1 MLAPVHPSGLRLGD
15 FGFSGDSLTRP
26 AATLSG
32 LFGRNHA
39 RRFEC
44 PCLRNG
50 CSGCRPLPDECRLSV
65 PRHHRRFRP
74 SVDSSVFAFISFLD
88 LPRQQAVIQA
98 DSKCVLPSAFCT
110 ASPDGATAA
119 CTSTSQDSEGAKE
132 KRRIS
137 LAVFGRGEQRGWWTE
152 LAATSPPTS
161 ANAGHL
167 ATAHC
172 APSLRSGLDAFRGS
186 RWAIYRWAWQ
196 PRAEVAASSPI
207 SLSFQ
212 VLALSG
218 REYFSPLVAVAN
230 SRFWKL

>member
-1 MLAPVHPSGLRLGD
+1 MCCLLLFVPPL
-15 FGFSGDSLTRP
+15 LTAQRRP
-26 AATLSG
+26 APAP
-32 LFGRNHA
+32 A
-39 RRFEC
+39 RTRKAVSHSKQHQRTCVGF
-44 PCLRNG
+44 P
-50 CSGCRPLPDECRLSV
+50 RPQRL
-65 PRHHRRFRP
+65 
-74 SVDSSVFAFISFLD
+74 IS
-88 LPRQQAVIQA
+88 P
-98 DSKCVLPSAFCT
+98 
-110 ASPDGATAA
+110 
-119 CTSTSQDSEGAKE
+119 AKE